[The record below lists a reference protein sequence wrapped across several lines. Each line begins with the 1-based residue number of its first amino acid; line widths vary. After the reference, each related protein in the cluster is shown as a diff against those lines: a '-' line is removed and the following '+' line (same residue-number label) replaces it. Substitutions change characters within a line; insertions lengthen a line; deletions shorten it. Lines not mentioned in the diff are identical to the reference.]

1 MHGRVIPVSRVSDFV
16 QRGKFIFVYFPLRSF
31 RVFSYW
37 WMGEPSFTSFDPNGL
52 VVQAV
57 GVPPPTGDAP
67 GGGRARGRWA
77 EDDFLT
83 VAN

>member
-1 MHGRVIPVSRVSDFV
+1 MHGRVILVSRVSDFV
-16 QRGKFIFVYFPLRSF
+16 QRGKSIFVYFPLRSF

-57 GVPPPTGDAP
+57 GVPTPTGDAP
-67 GGGRARGRWA
+67 GGGCARGIWA

>member
-16 QRGKFIFVYFPLRSF
+16 QRGKSIFVYFPLWSF

-37 WMGEPSFTSFDPNGL
+37 WVGKPSFTSFESQRAG
-52 VVQAV
+52 
-57 GVPPPTGDAP
+57 GSGSGRTPTHW
-67 GGGRARGRWA
+67 GGQARGRWA

>member
-16 QRGKFIFVYFPLRSF
+16 QRGKFIFVYFPLWSF

-37 WMGEPSFTSFDPNGL
+37 WMGKSSFTSFDPNGL

-57 GVPPPTGDAP
+57 APT

>member
-1 MHGRVIPVSRVSDFV
+1 MHGRVILVSRVSDFV
-16 QRGKFIFVYFPLRSF
+16 QRGKSIFVYFPLRSF

-37 WMGEPSFTSFDPNGL
+37 WLGKPSFTSSDPNGL

-57 GVPPPTGDAP
+57 AYPHPL